1 MGFKKIGMAILVA
14 LSLSQT
20 AVANEVPAQFST
32 VGLNVPKSQD
42 VNGFRFSL
50 FHGQTEKVQGF
61 DMAVLGLSEVDKL
74 DGISFNLLLGASK
87 VNKEFSGAS
96 FGLFNWHL
104 GQDTGFNMA
113 LVNNTSH
120 VKGVNLAM
128 VNLSKTVAGANIG
141 LVNYS
146 DRLSLVDFG
155 VMNYAKTTRF
165 QFGLF
170 NVTENLQG
178 LQIGLLNYAENGVVK
193 ILPLINFKRSF

>member
-1 MGFKKIGMAILVA
+1 MGFKKICLAMLAT
-14 LSLSQT
+14 LSLSQP
-20 AVANEVPAQFST
+20 AVANEVAAQFST
-32 VGLNVPKSQD
+32 VGLNAPASQQ

-50 FHGQTEKVQGF
+50 FHGQTETVQGF

-74 DGISFNLLLGASK
+74 EGISFNLLLGASK
-87 VNKEFSGAS
+87 VNNEFSGAS
-96 FGLFNWHL
+96 FSLLNWHL
-104 GQDTGFNMA
+104 GHDTGFNMA
-113 LVNNTSH
+113 LVNDTTH
-120 VKGVNLAM
+120 VKGVNFAM

-146 DRLSLVDFG
+146 EKLSLLDFG
-155 VMNYAKTTRF
+155 VMNYAKTAKF

-193 ILPLINFKRSF
+193 ILPLINFKHSF

>member
-1 MGFKKIGMAILVA
+1 MGFKKICLAMLAT

-20 AVANEVPAQFST
+20 AIANELPAQFST
-32 VGLNVPKSQD
+32 VGLNAPTGQD
-42 VNGFRFSL
+42 VNGFRL
-50 FHGQTEKVQGF
+50 ALLHGQTESVQGF
-61 DMAVLGLSEVDKL
+61 DMAVLGLSEADKL
-74 DGISFNLLLGASK
+74 EGVSFNLLLGASK

-96 FGLFNWHL
+96 FSLFNWHL
-104 GQDTGFNMA
+104 GNDTGFNMA
-113 LVNNTSH
+113 LVNNTNQ

-155 VMNYAKTTRF
+155 VMNYAKTTKF
-165 QFGLF
+165 QIGIF
-170 NVTENLQG
+170 NMTENLQG

-193 ILPLINFKRSF
+193 ILPLINFQQSF